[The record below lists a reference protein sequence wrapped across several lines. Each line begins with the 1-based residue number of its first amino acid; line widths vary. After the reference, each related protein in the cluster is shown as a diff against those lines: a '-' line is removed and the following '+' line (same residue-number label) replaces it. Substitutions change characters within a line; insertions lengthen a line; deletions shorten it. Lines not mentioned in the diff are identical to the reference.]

1 MEVHGTPPAYG
12 WSSDFFAQ
20 HPEYQPT
27 GIWSKKEGK
36 GLSGQGGN
44 TQVTDKPK
52 QFVVFDSVESS
63 MEYIVY
69 YINKHDGNY
78 ARWYSTQDS
87 AQKLYRKECGAIIPK
102 FTNEFSETKQ

>member
-1 MEVHGTPPAYG
+1 MAHRQHMDGVLI
-12 WSSDFFAQ
+12 FFAQ

-36 GLSGQGGN
+36 GLSGHGGN
-44 TQVTDKPK
+44 AQVTDKPK
-52 QFVVFDSVESS
+52 QFVVFYSVESS

-69 YINKHDGNY
+69 YINKHSLNY
-78 ARWYSTQDS
+78 SWWYSTQES

-102 FTNEFSETKQ
+102 FTNEFSDTKQ